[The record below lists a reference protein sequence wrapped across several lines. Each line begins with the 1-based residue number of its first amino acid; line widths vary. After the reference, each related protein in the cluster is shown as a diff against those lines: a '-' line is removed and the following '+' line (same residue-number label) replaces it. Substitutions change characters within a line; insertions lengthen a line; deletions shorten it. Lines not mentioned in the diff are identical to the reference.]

1 MNNSGDDGKYSVQ
14 AADPLNNL
22 YFAARTFPPRC
33 EKTNAKNKNTTTT
46 EEEPCME
53 NDNNLEEDEEK
64 NDDDEQA
71 RPLKVILTFL
81 TLFFFSAP
89 KGDHEYH
96 LRVLLIT

>member
-22 YFAARTFPPRC
+22 YFAARTFPPKC

-64 NDDDEQA
+64 TTMMNKHD
-71 RPLKVILTFL
+71 PLRY
-81 TLFFFSAP
+81 S
-89 KGDHEYH
+89 
-96 LRVLLIT
+96 